1 MKISGMVRGKKKEK
15 KGQEGGMTENVGK
28 KKKSSNQPI
37 THHTQADTQKHKNLH
52 KPLIVTPHRNAS
64 ITVCMAWRE

>member
-1 MKISGMVRGKKKEK
+1 MKISGMVRGKKKEN
-15 KGQEGGMTENVGK
+15 KGQEGGMTENVE

-37 THHTQADTQKHKNLH
+37 THHMQADTQKHKNLH

>member
-1 MKISGMVRGKKKEK
+1 
-15 KGQEGGMTENVGK
+15 MTENVEK
-28 KKKSSNQPI
+28 KKKK
-37 THHTQADTQKHKNLH
+37 ADAQKHKNLH